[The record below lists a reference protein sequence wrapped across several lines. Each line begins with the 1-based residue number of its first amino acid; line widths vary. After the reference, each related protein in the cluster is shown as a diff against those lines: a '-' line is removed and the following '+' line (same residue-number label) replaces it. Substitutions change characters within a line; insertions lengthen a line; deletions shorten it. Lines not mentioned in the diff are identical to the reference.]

1 MGFGLLFATLIAVC
15 FIWAVPNL
23 FGKYCWPYLLTLKS
37 DYDLSFTW
45 FFFLCIFIQHEIV
58 MFFGCLFYYTCHHYE
73 FTFIEQFKCNNNPW
87 PWYENRKAWNKQLKS
102 SILLTFFNT
111 HILMPVVYYIF
122 ETSGL
127 GDEH

>member
-1 MGFGLLFATLIAVC
+1 MALEAKRLHQLRFEDQERQL
-15 FIWAVPNL
+15 
-23 FGKYCWPYLLTLKS
+23 Y
-37 DYDLSFTW
+37 
-45 FFFLCIFIQHEIV
+45 
-58 MFFGCLFYYTCHHYE
+58 YE

-87 PWYENRKAWNKQLKS
+87 PWYENREAWKKQLKS